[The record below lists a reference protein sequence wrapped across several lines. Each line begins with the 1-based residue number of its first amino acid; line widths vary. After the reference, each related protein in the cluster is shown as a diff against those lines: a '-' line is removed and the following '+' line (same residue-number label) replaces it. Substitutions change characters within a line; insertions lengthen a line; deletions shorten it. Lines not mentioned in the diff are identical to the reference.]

1 MHSTPPLSTELALR
15 AFEADQAFSTAL
27 AAVQASFKP
36 GLSPIEAARAANAH
50 GFAWLSRPCDDDPAL
65 VQVCLRHQGGAETD
79 AVGENIAQLLAGLLG
94 IALQPAAQTSEP
106 EGGGGGPEDA
116 PVVCPPVRPAAPA
129 TPEPEPEP
137 LEEQQEPAAQL
148 LDEQQKATAVSM
160 CKAMDAATR
169 KAFTIA
175 FRDAFRVDRDQR
187 SIIPLI
193 TELKHLEFIDRFS
206 IEAAGGI
213 SE

>member
-1 MHSTPPLSTELALR
+1 MHSTQPLSTELALR

-65 VQVCLRHQGGAETD
+65 VQVCLRHQGGAETA

-94 IALQPAAQTSEP
+94 IALQPAVQTSEP
-106 EGGGGGPEDA
+106 EGGTDDA
-116 PVVCPPVRPAAPA
+116 PLVCPAVRPAAPA
-129 TPEPEPEP
+129 TPEPEPI
-137 LEEQQEPAAQL
+137 EEHSEPAAQL

>member
-15 AFEADQAFSTAL
+15 AFEADQAFSSAL

-36 GLSPIEAARAANAH
+36 GLSPIEAVRAANAH

-65 VQVCLRHQGGAETD
+65 VQVCLRHQGGAETV

-94 IALQPAAQTSEP
+94 IALQPATQTSEP
-106 EGGGGGPEDA
+106 EQDAAEDA
-116 PVVCPPVRPAAPA
+116 PVVCPAVRPAAPA
-129 TPEPEPEP
+129 IPEPDLEP
-137 LEEQQEPAAQL
+137 LEEHSEPAAQL

-175 FRDAFRVDRDQR
+175 FRDAFRVDREQR

>member
-27 AAVQASFKP
+27 AAVQSSFQP
-36 GLSPIEAARAANAH
+36 GLSPIEAARKANAH

-65 VQVCLRHQGGAETD
+65 VQVMLRHQGGAETA
-79 AVGENIAQLLAGLLG
+79 AVGDNIAQLLAGLLG

-106 EGGGGGPEDA
+106 EGRGGDAA
-116 PVVCPPVRPAAPA
+116 PVVCPAVRPAAPVDPELEA
-129 TPEPEPEP
+129 EPE
-137 LEEQQEPAAQL
+137 QQPASQL
-148 LDEQQKATAVSM
+148 LDDQQKATAVAM

-169 KAFTIA
+169 KAFTIS
-175 FRDAFRVDRDQR
+175 FRDAFRVDRDAR

>member
-1 MHSTPPLSTELALR
+1 MHSTQPLSTELALR

-65 VQVCLRHQGGAETD
+65 VQVCLRHQGGAETA

-94 IALQPAAQTSEP
+94 IALQPAVQTSEP
-106 EGGGGGPEDA
+106 EGGTDDA
-116 PVVCPPVRPAAPA
+116 PLVCPAVRPA
-129 TPEPEPEP
+129 TPEPEPQPEP
-137 LEEQQEPAAQL
+137 IEEHSEPAAQL

>member
-27 AAVQASFKP
+27 AAVQSSFQP
-36 GLSPIEAARAANAH
+36 GLSPIEAARKANAH

-65 VQVCLRHQGGAETD
+65 VQVMLRHQGGAETA
-79 AVGENIAQLLAGLLG
+79 AVGDNIAQLLAGLLG

-106 EGGGGGPEDA
+106 EVGGDDA
-116 PVVCPPVRPAAPA
+116 DPVVCPAVRPAAPVD
-129 TPEPEPEP
+129 PEPEAEP
-137 LEEQQEPAAQL
+137 EQQQPASQL
-148 LDEQQKATAVSM
+148 LDDQQKATAVAM

-169 KAFTIA
+169 KAFTIS
-175 FRDAFRVDRDQR
+175 FRDAFRVDRDAR

>member
-1 MHSTPPLSTELALR
+1 MHSTQPLSTELALR

-65 VQVCLRHQGGAETD
+65 VQVCLRHQGGAETA

-94 IALQPAAQTSEP
+94 IALQPATQTSEP
-106 EGGGGGPEDA
+106 EEAGTEDA
-116 PVVCPPVRPAAPA
+116 PVVCPAVRPAA
-129 TPEPEPEP
+129 PEPEPEP
-137 LEEQQEPAAQL
+137 EPIEEHSKPAAQL

>member
-1 MHSTPPLSTELALR
+1 MHSTQPLSTELALR

-65 VQVCLRHQGGAETD
+65 VQVCLRHQGGAETA

-94 IALQPAAQTSEP
+94 IALQPATQTSEP
-106 EGGGGGPEDA
+106 EEAGTEDA
-116 PVVCPPVRPAAPA
+116 PVVCPAVRPAA
-129 TPEPEPEP
+129 PEPEPEP
-137 LEEQQEPAAQL
+137 EPIDEHSEPAAQL

>member
-1 MHSTPPLSTELALR
+1 MHSTQPLSTELALR

-65 VQVCLRHQGGAETD
+65 VQVCLRHQGGAETA

-94 IALQPAAQTSEP
+94 IALQPAVQTSEP
-106 EGGGGGPEDA
+106 EGEGGTEDA
-116 PVVCPPVRPAAPA
+116 PVVCPAVRPA

-137 LEEQQEPAAQL
+137 IEEHSEPAAQL

>member
-1 MHSTPPLSTELALR
+1 MHSTQPLSTELALR

-65 VQVCLRHQGGAETD
+65 VQVCLRHQGGAETA

-94 IALQPAAQTSEP
+94 IALQPAVQTSEP
-106 EGGGGGPEDA
+106 EGGTDDA
-116 PVVCPPVRPAAPA
+116 PLVCPAVRPAAPA

-137 LEEQQEPAAQL
+137 IEEHSEPAAQL

>member
-27 AAVQASFKP
+27 AAVQSSFQP
-36 GLSPIEAARAANAH
+36 GLSPIEAARKANAH

-65 VQVCLRHQGGAETD
+65 VQVMLRHQGGAETA
-79 AVGENIAQLLAGLLG
+79 AVGDNIAQLLAGLLG

-106 EGGGGGPEDA
+106 EGGGGGDDAA
-116 PVVCPPVRPAAPA
+116 PVVCPAVRPAAPVD
-129 TPEPEPEP
+129 PEPEAEP
-137 LEEQQEPAAQL
+137 EQQQPASQL
-148 LDEQQKATAVSM
+148 LDDQQKATAVAM

-169 KAFTIA
+169 KAFTIS
-175 FRDAFRVDRDQR
+175 FRDAFRVDRDAR

>member
-1 MHSTPPLSTELALR
+1 MHSTQPLSTELALR

-65 VQVCLRHQGGAETD
+65 VQVCLRHQGGAETA

-94 IALQPAAQTSEP
+94 IALQPATQTSEP
-106 EGGGGGPEDA
+106 EEAGTEDA
-116 PVVCPPVRPAAPA
+116 PVVCPAVRPAA
-129 TPEPEPEP
+129 PEPEPEP
-137 LEEQQEPAAQL
+137 EPIDEHSEPAAQL

-193 TELKHLEFIDRFS
+193 TELKHL
-206 IEAAGGI
+206 
-213 SE
+213 

>member
-50 GFAWLSRPCDDDPAL
+50 GYAWLSRPCDDDPAL

-94 IALQPAAQTSEP
+94 IALQPVTQTSEP
-106 EGGGGGPEDA
+106 ERGGGTEGA
-116 PVVCPPVRPAAPA
+116 PVVCPAVRPAAPA

-137 LEEQQEPAAQL
+137 LEEQSEPAAQL

-175 FRDAFRVDRDQR
+175 FRDAFRVDREQR

>member
-1 MHSTPPLSTELALR
+1 MHSTQPLSTELALR

-65 VQVCLRHQGGAETD
+65 VQVCLRHQGGAETA

-94 IALQPAAQTSEP
+94 IALQPAVQTSEP
-106 EGGGGGPEDA
+106 EGGTDDA
-116 PVVCPPVRPAAPA
+116 PLVCPAVRPA

-137 LEEQQEPAAQL
+137 IEEHSEPAAQL

>member
-65 VQVCLRHQGGAETD
+65 VQVCLRHQGGAET
-79 AVGENIAQLLAGLLG
+79 AAIGENIAQLLAGLLG
-94 IALQPAAQTSEP
+94 IALQPATQASEP
-106 EGGGGGPEDA
+106 EGEAAEDA
-116 PVVCPPVRPAAPA
+116 PVVCPAVRPAATA
-129 TPEPEPEP
+129 TPEPAPAP
-137 LEEQQEPAAQL
+137 LEEHSEPAAQL
-148 LDEQQKATAVSM
+148 LDEQQRATAVSM

-175 FRDAFRVDRDQR
+175 FRDAFRVDREQR

>member
-1 MHSTPPLSTELALR
+1 MGRGGL
-15 AFEADQAFSTAL
+15 EADKAFRTAL
-27 AAVQASFKP
+27 AASQASFER
-36 GLSPIEAARAANAH
+36 GWSPIEAARAANAH

-65 VQVCLRHQGGAETD
+65 VQVCLRHQGGAETA

-94 IALQPAAQTSEP
+94 IALQPAVQTSEP
-106 EGGGGGPEDA
+106 EGGGTEQP
-116 PVVCPPVRPAAPA
+116 PVVCPAVRPAAPA
-129 TPEPEPEP
+129 TPDPEPEP
-137 LEEQQEPAAQL
+137 LEEHSEPAAQL

>member
-1 MHSTPPLSTELALR
+1 M
-15 AFEADQAFSTAL
+15 
-27 AAVQASFKP
+27 
-36 GLSPIEAARAANAH
+36 
-50 GFAWLSRPCDDDPAL
+50 
-65 VQVCLRHQGGAETD
+65 
-79 AVGENIAQLLAGLLG
+79 
-94 IALQPAAQTSEP
+94 
-106 EGGGGGPEDA
+106 
-116 PVVCPPVRPAAPA
+116 VCPAVRPAAPA

-137 LEEQQEPAAQL
+137 LEEQSEPAAQL

>member
-1 MHSTPPLSTELALR
+1 MHSTQPLSTELALR

-65 VQVCLRHQGGAETD
+65 VQVCLRHQGGAETA

-94 IALQPAAQTSEP
+94 IALQPAVQTSEP
-106 EGGGGGPEDA
+106 EGGTEDA
-116 PVVCPPVRPAAPA
+116 PLVCPAVRPA

-137 LEEQQEPAAQL
+137 IEEHSEPAAQL

>member
-1 MHSTPPLSTELALR
+1 MHSTQPLSTELALR

-65 VQVCLRHQGGAETD
+65 VQVCLRHQGGAETA

-94 IALQPAAQTSEP
+94 IALQPATQASEP
-106 EGGGGGPEDA
+106 EEAGTDDA
-116 PVVCPPVRPAAPA
+116 PLVCPAVRPAAPA

-137 LEEQQEPAAQL
+137 IEEHSEPAAQL

>member
-1 MHSTPPLSTELALR
+1 MHSTQPLSTELALR

-65 VQVCLRHQGGAETD
+65 VQVCLRHQGGAETA

-94 IALQPAAQTSEP
+94 IALQPAVQTSEP
-106 EGGGGGPEDA
+106 EEAGTEDA
-116 PVVCPPVRPAAPA
+116 PVVCPAVRPA

-137 LEEQQEPAAQL
+137 IEEHSEPAAQL

>member
-1 MHSTPPLSTELALR
+1 MHSTQPLSTELALR

-50 GFAWLSRPCDDDPAL
+50 GFAWLSRPCDDDLAL
-65 VQVCLRHQGGAETD
+65 VQVCLRHQGGAETA

-94 IALQPAAQTSEP
+94 IALNPATQASEP
-106 EGGGGGPEDA
+106 EQLDAEDA
-116 PVVCPPVRPAAPA
+116 PVVCPAVRPVAPA
-129 TPEPEPEP
+129 EPESEP
-137 LEEQQEPAAQL
+137 LEDQPEPAAQL

-160 CKAMDAATR
+160 CKAMDPATR

-175 FRDAFRVDRDQR
+175 FRDAFRVDREQR

>member
-1 MHSTPPLSTELALR
+1 MHSTQPLSTELALR

-65 VQVCLRHQGGAETD
+65 VQVCLRHQGGAETA

-94 IALQPAAQTSEP
+94 IALQPATQTSEP
-106 EGGGGGPEDA
+106 EEAGTEDA
-116 PVVCPPVRPAAPA
+116 PVVCPAVRPA

-137 LEEQQEPAAQL
+137 IEEHSEPAAQL

>member
-1 MHSTPPLSTELALR
+1 MHSTQPLSTELALR

-65 VQVCLRHQGGAETD
+65 VQVCLRHQGGAETA

-94 IALQPAAQTSEP
+94 IALQPATQTSEP
-106 EGGGGGPEDA
+106 EEGTDDA
-116 PVVCPPVRPAAPA
+116 PLVCPAVRPAAPA

-137 LEEQQEPAAQL
+137 IEEHSEPAAQL

>member
-27 AAVQASFKP
+27 AAVQSSFQP
-36 GLSPIEAARAANAH
+36 GLSPIEAARKANAH

-65 VQVCLRHQGGAETD
+65 VQVMLRHQGGAETA
-79 AVGENIAQLLAGLLG
+79 AVGDNIAQLLAGLLG

-106 EGGGGGPEDA
+106 EGGGDPA
-116 PVVCPPVRPAAPA
+116 PVVCPAVRPAAPVD
-129 TPEPEPEP
+129 PEPEAEPEQDPEP
-137 LEEQQEPAAQL
+137 ASQL
-148 LDEQQKATAVSM
+148 LDDQQKATAVAM

-169 KAFTIA
+169 KAFTIS
-175 FRDAFRVDRDQR
+175 FRDAFRVDRDAR

>member
-1 MHSTPPLSTELALR
+1 MHSTQPLSTELALR

-65 VQVCLRHQGGAETD
+65 VQVCLRHQGGAETA

-94 IALQPAAQTSEP
+94 IALQPADQTSEP
-106 EGGGGGPEDA
+106 EQTGAEDA
-116 PVVCPPVRPAAPA
+116 PVICPAVRPAAPA
-129 TPEPEPEP
+129 APEPEPI
-137 LEEQQEPAAQL
+137 EEHSEPAAQL
-148 LDEQQKATAVSM
+148 LDEQQKATAISM

>member
-27 AAVQASFKP
+27 AAVQSSFQP
-36 GLSPIEAARAANAH
+36 GLSPIEAARKANAH

-65 VQVCLRHQGGAETD
+65 VQVMLRHQGGAETA
-79 AVGENIAQLLAGLLG
+79 AVGDNIAQLLAGLLG

-106 EGGGGGPEDA
+106 EEGRGDDAA
-116 PVVCPPVRPAAPA
+116 PVVCPAVRPAAPVD
-129 TPEPEPEP
+129 PEPEAEP
-137 LEEQQEPAAQL
+137 GQQQPASQL
-148 LDEQQKATAVSM
+148 LDDQQKATAVAM

-169 KAFTIA
+169 KAFTIS
-175 FRDAFRVDRDQR
+175 FRDAFRVDRDAR

>member
-27 AAVQASFKP
+27 AAVQSSFQP
-36 GLSPIEAARAANAH
+36 GLSPIEAARKANAH

-65 VQVCLRHQGGAETD
+65 VQVMLRHQGGAETA
-79 AVGENIAQLLAGLLG
+79 AVGDNIAQLLAGLLG

-106 EGGGGGPEDA
+106 EGGGGDDAA
-116 PVVCPPVRPAAPA
+116 PVVCPAVRPAAPVD
-129 TPEPEPEP
+129 PEPEADP
-137 LEEQQEPAAQL
+137 EQQPASQL
-148 LDEQQKATAVSM
+148 LDDQQKATAVAI

-169 KAFTIA
+169 KAFTIS
-175 FRDAFRVDRDQR
+175 FRDAFRVDRDAR

-193 TELKHLEFIDRFS
+193 TEIRHLEFIDRFS

>member
-1 MHSTPPLSTELALR
+1 MHSTQPLSTELALR

-65 VQVCLRHQGGAETD
+65 VQVCLRHQGGAETA

-94 IALQPAAQTSEP
+94 IALQPATQTSEP
-106 EGGGGGPEDA
+106 EGEGGTEDS
-116 PVVCPPVRPAAPA
+116 PLVCPAVRPA
-129 TPEPEPEP
+129 TPEPEPI
-137 LEEQQEPAAQL
+137 EEHSEPAAQL

>member
-1 MHSTPPLSTELALR
+1 MHSTQPLSTELALR

-65 VQVCLRHQGGAETD
+65 VQVCLRHQGGAETA

-94 IALQPAAQTSEP
+94 IALQPAVQTSEP
-106 EGGGGGPEDA
+106 EGSTDDA
-116 PVVCPPVRPAAPA
+116 PLVCPAVRPAAPA

-137 LEEQQEPAAQL
+137 IEEHSEPAAQL

>member
-27 AAVQASFKP
+27 AAVQSSFQP
-36 GLSPIEAARAANAH
+36 GLSPIEAARKANAH

-65 VQVCLRHQGGAETD
+65 VQVMLRHQGGAETA
-79 AVGENIAQLLAGLLG
+79 AVGDNIAQLLAGLLG

-106 EGGGGGPEDA
+106 EGRGGDAA
-116 PVVCPPVRPAAPA
+116 PVVCPAVRPAAPVD
-129 TPEPEPEP
+129 PEPEADP
-137 LEEQQEPAAQL
+137 EQQPASQL
-148 LDEQQKATAVSM
+148 LDDQQKATAVAM

-169 KAFTIA
+169 KAFTIS
-175 FRDAFRVDRDQR
+175 FRDAFRVDRDAR

>member
-27 AAVQASFKP
+27 AAVQSSFQP
-36 GLSPIEAARAANAH
+36 GLSPIEAARKANAH

-65 VQVCLRHQGGAETD
+65 VQVMLRHQGGAETA
-79 AVGENIAQLLAGLLG
+79 AVGDNIAQLLAGLHG
-94 IALQPAAQTSEP
+94 SALQPAAQASEP
-106 EGGGGGPEDA
+106 EGEWGGADAA
-116 PVVCPPVRPAAPA
+116 PVVCPAVRPAAPVD
-129 TPEPEPEP
+129 PEPEAEP
-137 LEEQQEPAAQL
+137 EQQPASLL
-148 LDEQQKATAVSM
+148 LDDQQKATAVAM

-169 KAFTIA
+169 KAFTIS
-175 FRDAFRVDRDQR
+175 FRDAFRVDRDAR

>member
-1 MHSTPPLSTELALR
+1 MHSTQPLSTELALR

-65 VQVCLRHQGGAETD
+65 VQVCLRHQGGAETA

-106 EGGGGGPEDA
+106 EGGGTEDA
-116 PVVCPPVRPAAPA
+116 PVVCPAVRPAAPA
-129 TPEPEPEP
+129 TPKPEP
-137 LEEQQEPAAQL
+137 LEDQPEPAAQL

-160 CKAMDAATR
+160 CKAMDATTR

>member
-1 MHSTPPLSTELALR
+1 MHSTQPLSTELALR

-65 VQVCLRHQGGAETD
+65 VQVCLRHQGGAETA

-94 IALQPAAQTSEP
+94 IALQPAVQTSEP
-106 EGGGGGPEDA
+106 EGGTDDA
-116 PVVCPPVRPAAPA
+116 PVVCPAVRPA

-137 LEEQQEPAAQL
+137 IEEHSEPAAQL
-148 LDEQQKATAVSM
+148 LDEQQKVTAVSM

>member
-1 MHSTPPLSTELALR
+1 MHSTQPLSTELALR

-65 VQVCLRHQGGAETD
+65 VQVCLRHQGGAETA

-94 IALQPAAQTSEP
+94 IALQPAVQTSEP
-106 EGGGGGPEDA
+106 EGGTDDA
-116 PVVCPPVRPAAPA
+116 PLVCPAVRPA

-137 LEEQQEPAAQL
+137 IEEHSEPAAQL

-160 CKAMDAATR
+160 CKTMDAATR

>member
-27 AAVQASFKP
+27 AAVQSSFQP
-36 GLSPIEAARAANAH
+36 GLSPIEAARKANAH

-65 VQVCLRHQGGAETD
+65 VQVMLRHQGGAETA
-79 AVGENIAQLLAGLLG
+79 AVGDNIAQLLAGLLG

-106 EGGGGGPEDA
+106 EGEGDDAA
-116 PVVCPPVRPAAPA
+116 PVVCPAVRPAAPVDPELEA
-129 TPEPEPEP
+129 EPE
-137 LEEQQEPAAQL
+137 QQQPASQL
-148 LDEQQKATAVSM
+148 LDDQQKAIAVAM

-169 KAFTIA
+169 KAFTIS
-175 FRDAFRVDRDQR
+175 FRDAFRVDRDAR

>member
-1 MHSTPPLSTELALR
+1 MHSTQPLSTELALR

-65 VQVCLRHQGGAETD
+65 VQVCLRHQGGAETA

-94 IALQPAAQTSEP
+94 IALQPATQTSEP
-106 EGGGGGPEDA
+106 EEAGTEDA
-116 PVVCPPVRPAAPA
+116 PVVCPAVRPAA
-129 TPEPEPEP
+129 PEPEPEP
-137 LEEQQEPAAQL
+137 EPIEEHSEPAAQL

>member
-27 AAVQASFKP
+27 AAVQSSFQP
-36 GLSPIEAARAANAH
+36 GLSPIEAARKANAH

-65 VQVCLRHQGGAETD
+65 VQVMLRHQGGAETA
-79 AVGENIAQLLAGLLG
+79 AVGDNIAQLLAGLLG

-106 EGGGGGPEDA
+106 EESGDDAA
-116 PVVCPPVRPAAPA
+116 PVVCPAVRPAAPVDS
-129 TPEPEPEP
+129 EPEAEP
-137 LEEQQEPAAQL
+137 EQQPASQL
-148 LDEQQKATAVSM
+148 LDDQQKATAVAM

-169 KAFTIA
+169 KAFTIS
-175 FRDAFRVDRDQR
+175 FRDAFRVDRDAR